1 MTDLFREVE
10 EDLRREQFSK
20 LWEKYGLYVI
30 GLAVAIVL
38 VVAAIVGWRA
48 WTHSRAVE
56 ASARYEALVAEMAE
70 AAPAD
75 SAAAFAAFADET
87 SGGYRVLARLAE
99 ADRSLA
105 AGDRDAAL
113 AAYGAAANDSAA
125 PEIVRGMAT
134 VKAGL
139 LLVDTLSH
147 DDMRA
152 RVAPINRE
160 TSPWRSNALE
170 LLALAAIREGKWAEA
185 DANAKLI
192 IADQATAP
200 GLRDRAHV
208 IQALAAPHLPREAA
222 IVPDAAPAE
231 EPADAQ
237 EEPASPPAEA
247 E

>member
-56 ASARYEALVAEMAE
+56 ASARYETLVAEMAE
-70 AAPAD
+70 AAPAE
-75 SAAAFAAFADET
+75 SAAAFAAFANET

-99 ADRSLA
+99 ADRFLA

-113 AAYGAAANDSAA
+113 AAYEAAANDSAA

-134 VKAGL
+134 VKGGL
-139 LLVDTLSH
+139 LLVDTLSY

-170 LLALAAIREGKWAEA
+170 LLALAAIREGKWSEA
-185 DANAKLI
+185 DANVKLI
-192 IADQATAP
+192 IADPASAP

-208 IQALAAPHLPREAA
+208 IQALAAPHLPREAV

-231 EPADAQ
+231 EPAEAQ